1 MSTHNYRIDGKFAP
15 KTYSV
20 RIEQLKRSY
29 NRKLE
34 LMRDYLATFSCKD
47 NEALTKENK
56 WLKSDNKR
64 LNKKCEDISKINEQL
79 RDKLRKFAEQDKLDN
94 LF

>member
-1 MSTHNYRIDGKFAP
+1 
-15 KTYSV
+15 
-20 RIEQLKRSY
+20 
-29 NRKLE
+29 
-34 LMRDYLATFSCKD
+34 MRDYLATFSCKD
-47 NEALTKENK
+47 IEALIKENK

-64 LNKKCEDISKINEQL
+64 LNKKCEEISKINEQL

>member
-1 MSTHNYRIDGKFAP
+1 MNTHNYRIGGKFAP
-15 KTYSV
+15 KVYSII
-20 RIEQLKRSY
+20 IEQIKRSY
-29 NRKLE
+29 NRKLA

-47 NEALTKENK
+47 IESLIKENK

-64 LNKKCEDISKINEQL
+64 LNKKCEEVCKINEVL